1 MRGPQLRRAVCREAA
16 ELSGPPAGR
25 RGCGRWT
32 GLAARFPAVGW
43 WPGGPRGPPAR
54 LRVRPRAL
62 AAGPAT
68 RILSL
73 TEFRDSPCVTV
84 FWACG
89 GSSSVTEQAGATGS
103 RPRAAAGSLA
113 VAGTPLRATIPV
125 AHGRGGPAGGGLP
138 RAGPLR
144 VPALPPTWERPLQH
158 WRTWGGGSTQDRDAS
173 LSLHF
178 HLRDLVLAKRGL
190 SCSGRPAQREPYR
203 GLGAGGWG
211 GGRAGVPSLSSAHS
225 QNFKVVS
232 AVFWN
237 TKYPWARGGK
247 RSGSFRG
254 SRGKG

>member
-32 GLAARFPAVGW
+32 GRAARFPAVGW
-43 WPGGPRGPPAR
+43 WPRGPRGPPAR
-54 LRVRPRAL
+54 LRVQPCVL
-62 AAGPAT
+62 AAGPVT

-103 RPRAAAGSLA
+103 GLRAAAGSLA

-138 RAGPLR
+138 RDGPLW

-158 WRTWGGGSTQDRDAS
+158 WRTWGGGSTQDRDAQGS
-173 LSLHF
+173 S
-178 HLRDLVLAKRGL
+178 
-190 SCSGRPAQREPYR
+190 
-203 GLGAGGWG
+203 AGG
-211 GGRAGVPSLSSAHS
+211 
-225 QNFKVVS
+225 
-232 AVFWN
+232 
-237 TKYPWARGGK
+237 
-247 RSGSFRG
+247 
-254 SRGKG
+254 GKGRLPRSRPPLPPSAPPLRLPQPPPLRQVLHKLFSCTSDTSQDKF